1 MSVLDIKKYP
11 DPILKKK
18 AKKVS
23 AVTEEMLKLVSDMIE
38 TLIACRGVG
47 LAAPQV
53 GFSLQLCIIM
63 PSPNEPALV
72 LFNPAIKSAKGR
84 QVMEEGCL
92 SIQGVTFNVK
102 RFDKIVL
109 EALNIKG
116 KKIEMEAGEL
126 LSRIIQHE
134 LDHLNGIL
142 IFDRVNVL
150 KRLKSVRSLKR
161 KKPIK

>member
-18 AKKVS
+18 AKKILTI
-23 AVTEEMLKLVSDMIE
+23 TEETLKLVSDMIE
-38 TLIACRGVG
+38 TLKVCSGVG

-63 PSPNEPALV
+63 PLPNEPALI
-72 LFNPAIKSAKGR
+72 LFNPVIKSVKGR

-92 SIQGVTFNVK
+92 SIPGVTLDVK
-102 RFDKIVL
+102 RFDKITI

-134 LDHLNGIL
+134 LDHLNGVL

-161 KKPIK
+161 KKPAN